1 MSQLAALQ
9 RAFQTH
15 ILHAN
20 DAIQQAITGTPLA
33 PATERLGI
41 YSTAYRLRLL
51 EALQTDYTA
60 LHAALGDEDFEQ
72 LCFAFIAAFPSTY
85 PNLRWFGA
93 NMDAYL
99 KATPPYLDIPV
110 LAELASFEWAKGLTF
125 DAADE
130 DRLTIQDM
138 AAIPGADWGRM
149 TFQTHPSVQRLDFF
163 SNAPLIWKAVAAAAD
178 PPQPS
183 YTEEPL
189 SWIIWRQNLSVY
201 FRSLDKDEA
210 WAIDSLLHGV
220 NFAEICTGL
229 CEWVDELHASQ
240 HAAGLLKGWLESGMI
255 RSVHFK
261 T

>member
-1 MSQLAALQ
+1 MSHLAALQ

-15 ILHAN
+15 VLHAD
-20 DAIQQAITGTPLA
+20 DAIEREITGTPLA
-33 PATERLGI
+33 PAAERLGI

-60 LHAALGDEDFEQ
+60 LHAALGDEGFEQ
-72 LCFAFIAAFPSTY
+72 LCFAFIAASPSTY

-110 LAELASFEWAKGLTF
+110 LAELASFEWAKGLAF

-130 DRLTIQDM
+130 VHLTIQDM
-138 AAIPGADWGRM
+138 ADIPGADWPGM
-149 TFQTHPSVQRLDFF
+149 SFQAHPSVQRLDFF
-163 SNAPLIWKAVAAAAD
+163 SNAPLIWKAVAAEAD

-183 YTEEPL
+183 YTEESL
-189 SWIIWRQNLSVY
+189 SWVIWRQNLSVY

-229 CEWVDELHASQ
+229 CEWVDELHAAR
-240 HAAGLLKGWLESGMI
+240 HAAGLLKVWLESGMI
-255 RSVHFK
+255 RSLHFK